1 MTRPRDPVEA
11 LAKIP
16 GWEAATW
23 CANDGGRTNE
33 SWLVERDG
41 ERALLKIDPAPR
53 TPPLNDRLQEAE
65 LQRAAAGQG
74 LANRVLY
81 ASDTVLLTEYVA
93 GHVWDRTQT
102 PSDSELIELA
112 RAIRKVHTLPP
123 TGRRFDPLGA
133 AEQYLEQIDGALRD
147 EASVHV
153 ETIRNMAPPT
163 DSTCSH
169 NDLVAENILVAD
181 GIRFL
186 DWEYCADN
194 DPLFDIATIV
204 VDQSLS
210 RQQANLMLDAYSG
223 SNGGSHIE
231 RLAEL
236 EKLYSSLCWLWEASR
251 PGR

>member
-1 MTRPRDPVEA
+1 MSGPREPGAV
-11 LAKIP
+11 LARIP
-16 GWEAATW
+16 GWERATW
-23 CANDGGRTNE
+23 RVNDGGRTNR
-33 SWLVERDG
+33 SWLVERDS
-41 ERALLKIDPAPR
+41 ERALLKIDPEPR
-53 TPPLNDRLQEAE
+53 AAPLNDRLREAA
-65 LQRAAAGQG
+65 LQRAAAEQG
-74 LANRVLY
+74 IANRVLY
-81 ASDTVLLTEYVA
+81 ASETVYLSEYIE
-93 GHVWDRTQT
+93 GHVWDRTRP
-102 PSDSELIELA
+102 PSDDELIELA
-112 RAIRKVHTLPP
+112 RAIREVHALPS
-123 TGRRFDPLGA
+123 TGRCFDPLGA
-133 AEQYLEQIDGALRD
+133 AEQYLEQFDGALRD
-147 EASVHV
+147 EALVHV

-169 NDLVAENILVAD
+169 NDLVAENILLAD